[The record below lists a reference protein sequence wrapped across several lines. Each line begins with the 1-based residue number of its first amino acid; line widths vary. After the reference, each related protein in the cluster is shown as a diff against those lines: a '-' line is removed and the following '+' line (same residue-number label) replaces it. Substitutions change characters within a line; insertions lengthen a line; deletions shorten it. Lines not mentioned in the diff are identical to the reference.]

1 MSYNISKA
9 KLEKFSLFSICS
21 KRFGYG
27 HYNRLKNLIL
37 ILKNKQNIFNHYSYG
52 VNFKTK
58 KEFLK
63 KLEFDINLN
72 KKIILDI
79 SNRLFLNRNTIKKIK
94 EILTHGKRAKIY
106 IIDEP
111 TEINLSTILGLNYT
125 KTLIPFEA
133 QNSVKRKLDK
143 IKNKAMGFK
152 YFIYAPTK
160 IKKKNKKNDLTISF
174 GGSDNYGRTLYVLK
188 LLKNLKTKKKIVV
201 IIGKFFKK
209 NYQKKIINFCKN
221 SKYKTKFFTK
231 NFYNILN
238 DTKMLVTNS
247 GLTKYEGI
255 LHNIPVIVF
264 SDTKESQKI
273 DEVFIRKT
281 NQFHFSYLKKEQNDM
296 LKLKKI
302 LNKKIKPKLFDKNKN
317 KSYINNIKKF
327 FS

>member
-1 MSYNISKA
+1 M
-9 KLEKFSLFSICS
+9 
-21 KRFGYG
+21 
-27 HYNRLKNLIL
+27 
-37 ILKNKQNIFNHYSYG
+37 
-52 VNFKTK
+52 V
-58 KEFLK
+58 
-63 KLEFDINLN
+63 
-72 KKIILDI
+72 
-79 SNRLFLNRNTIKKIK
+79 
-94 EILTHGKRAKIY
+94 
-106 IIDEP
+106 
-111 TEINLSTILGLNYT
+111 
-125 KTLIPFEA
+125 
-133 QNSVKRKLDK
+133 
-143 IKNKAMGFK
+143 FK
-152 YFIYAPTK
+152 YFIYAQKK

-221 SKYKTKFFTK
+221 IKYKTKFFSK

-317 KSYINNIKKF
+317 K
-327 FS
+327 